1 MWKNLWIW
9 DKNEFLTPCREALFL
24 PYNEILHP
32 RLHALPNESPLK
44 LPIVHG
50 FSVIASISSQRDYA
64 IQKPSEVIIILPK
77 IRSGHVG
84 ASRTQTGM

>member
-1 MWKNLWIW
+1 MWKNLWMW
-9 DKNEFLTPCREALFL
+9 DKNEFLTQCRKVLFL
-24 PYNEILHP
+24 PYIEISHP
-32 RLHALPNESPLK
+32 RLHALPNESRLK

-50 FSVIASISSQRDYA
+50 FSVIASINSQRDYA
-64 IQKPSEVIIILPK
+64 IQMPSEVIIIRPK